1 LLLKEIL
8 IFVPVKSNSKCY
20 FFITVHYYFLGRSVG
35 GGGVVVRKKK
45 EVGTK
50 IAFISLL
57 S

>member
-1 LLLKEIL
+1 LFRLNPIPNVTLL
-8 IFVPVKSNSKCY
+8 
-20 FFITVHYYFLGRSVG
+20 HYYFLGRSVG
-35 GGGVVVRKKK
+35 GGGVVERKKKKK